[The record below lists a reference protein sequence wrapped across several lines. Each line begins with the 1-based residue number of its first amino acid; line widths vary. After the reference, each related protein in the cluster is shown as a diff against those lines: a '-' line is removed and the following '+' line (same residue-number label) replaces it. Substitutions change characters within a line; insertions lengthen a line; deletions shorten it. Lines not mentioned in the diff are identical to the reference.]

1 MTDGIEA
8 RIGGNELISADE
20 ALALLREGNARFA
33 KGAPRH
39 PNQSLERRASLIAG
53 QRPFAAILGC
63 SDSRVPPELVFDRGL
78 GDLFSVRNG
87 GNLAGRIAI
96 ESLAFAV
103 KSWSVPLIVVL
114 GHLRCGAITAALN
127 SRDESHPDSLLGLLA
142 PAIEAARGLP
152 GDPVTN
158 AVREN
163 VKRFVAILRSSPHIV
178 EAAAGVHPTI
188 IGAIYDSSTGLV
200 AEIE

>member
-1 MTDGIEA
+1 MSVDVEA
-8 RIGGNELISADE
+8 RVAAREQITASE
-20 ALALLREGNARFA
+20 ALTLLREGNARFA
-33 KGAPRH
+33 AGAPRH
-39 PNQSLERRASLIAG
+39 PNQTLERRSSLIGA
-53 QRPFAAILGC
+53 QMPFATILGC

-103 KSWSVPLIVVL
+103 SNWKVPLIVVL

-127 SRDESHPDSLLGLLA
+127 AQDESHPDSLLGLLA
-142 PAIEAARGLP
+142 PAIKASRGRP

-158 AVREN
+158 AVHEN
-163 VKRFVAILRSSPHIV
+163 VKRFVAKLESSSEIRDAAHDYSLKIV
-178 EAAAGVHPTI
+178 
-188 IGAIYDSSTGLV
+188 GAVYDSASGLV
-200 AEIE
+200 EGLG